1 VAHPIRLLRLVPFFL
16 LFASLASG
24 QYTTERQPIADAPE
38 VCNWPAPLLWTPPS
52 VRAPGE
58 ARPEAIS
65 VASAPLPFIAISPCR
80 LADTRGNG
88 FTGQY
93 GPPILV
99 ANATR
104 NFTITGQ
111 CGIPA
116 TAAAVSFNFAALNVG
131 AAGDLRVFPTGG
143 GVPLVSTL
151 NYNANTPNIANAA
164 VVPLG
169 TGGAVTVQADAV
181 AIDLIIDVNGYYDNS
196 GVITGVTP
204 GTGLTGGGTS
214 GVVSLGIAAGG
225 VTSTELAANSVTSAK
240 IAANAVTAGAI
251 ATGQVAKNVNGV
263 TDGVTVAGSGGTAVS
278 TLGSTITVNTPVFT
292 PPGSVLLGNPGDTTL
307 LGAGFSELGPSN
319 QDFWKATTTAG
330 AVPAG
335 RYFHTA
341 VWTGSKMIIW
351 GGYNGAFL
359 NTGGQY
365 DPVADSWTATTLVGA
380 PTGRSTYTAV
390 WTGSRMVVWGGFD
403 GANRV
408 NTGGRYDPV
417 GNSWSAGGTT
427 TTNAPAARNLHTAV
441 WTGSKMIVWG
451 GTDTLTYFNTG
462 GRYDPVGDSWMVSG
476 TTTTDA
482 PTGRA
487 THTAVWT
494 GSRMIVWGGAGVGGL
509 VNTGGQ
515 YDPVGDSWTAGGT
528 TTTNAPTAR
537 QTHTAVWTGSKMIIW
552 GGFDGG
558 ALVNTG
564 GQYDPVGDS
573 WSATATDG
581 APSAREGHS
590 AVWTGSKMIV
600 WGGFDGTSRFNT
612 GGLYDPVGNP
622 WFPTTT
628 VGAPVARS
636 NHTAVWTGSRM
647 IAWGGYD
654 GIIKF
659 NSGGQ
664 YTILSLYVKN

>member
-1 VAHPIRLLRLVPFFL
+1 MTHLRHPLRFLPVLL
-16 LFASLASG
+16 LF
-24 QYTTERQPIADAPE
+24 QAPAPAQE
-38 VCNWPAPLLWTPPS
+38 IPEAEISNWPAPLLWTPPT
-52 VRAPGE
+52 VRGPGE
-58 ARPEAIS
+58 FRTEEIRT
-65 VASAPLPFIAISPCR
+65 ASAPLPFIAISPCR

-93 GPPILV
+93 GPPILL

-143 GVPLVSTL
+143 GIPLVSTL

-169 TGGAVTVQADAV
+169 TGGAITVLADAT

-196 GVITGVTP
+196 GIITAVTP
-204 GTGLTGGGTS
+204 GTGLAGGGTS
-214 GVVSLGIAAGG
+214 GAVSLGIAAGG
-225 VTSTELAANSVTSAK
+225 VTSTELATNSVTSPK

-251 ATGQVAKNVNGV
+251 ASGQVAKNVNGV
-263 TDGVTVAGSGGTAVS
+263 TDTVTVAGSGLVTVNTA
-278 TLGSTITVNTPVFT
+278 GSTITVGGGGTPS
-292 PPGSVLLGNPGDTTL
+292 GSFVLGSPGDTTL
-307 LGAGFSELGPSN
+307 VGAGYTEVGLSN

-335 RYFHTA
+335 RYVHTA

-351 GGYNGAFL
+351 GGFNGAFL

-380 PTGRSTYTAV
+380 PTGRSTHTAV

-427 TTNAPAARNLHTAV
+427 TTNAPTARNLHTAA

-451 GTDTLTYFNTG
+451 GTDIVTYFNTG
-462 GRYDPVGDSWMVSG
+462 GRYDPVGDSWMASG

-494 GSRMIVWGGAGVGGL
+494 GSRMIVWGGADVGGL
-509 VNTGGQ
+509 VNTGGR

-537 QTHTAVWTGSKMIIW
+537 QDHTAVWTGSKMIIW
-552 GGFDGG
+552 GGFDG

-564 GQYDPVGDS
+564 GQYDPVGNS
-573 WSATATDG
+573 WSPTATDG
-581 APSAREGHS
+581 APSARQGHT

-600 WGGFDGTSRFNT
+600 WGGNDGTNRVNT

-628 VGAPVARS
+628 VGAPVPRD
-636 NHTAVWTGSRM
+636 NHKAIWTGSKM
-647 IAWGGYD
+647 IVWGGYD
-654 GIIKF
+654 GTIKF